1 MQNKTDKR
9 TSLVSKSLPAVNLN
23 SVNRLFA
30 ARKEGHKV
38 RQVQGY
44 SFLDAEDTR
53 NLLQNKGSIIFTD
66 FVITVLLGRL
76 YL

>member
-1 MQNKTDKR
+1 MQHKTDTG
-9 TSLVSKSLPAVNLN
+9 TSLVSKSAPVANLN
-23 SVNRLFA
+23 AVNRLFA

-38 RQVQGY
+38 RQVRGRA
-44 SFLDAEDTR
+44 FLDAEDAR

>member
-1 MQNKTDKR
+1 MQHKTDTG
-9 TSLVSKSLPAVNLN
+9 TSLVSKSTPVANSN

-38 RQVQGY
+38 RQVQCRA
-44 SFLDAEDTR
+44 FLDAEDAR
-53 NLLQNKGSIIFTD
+53 NLLQNKGRIVFTD